1 MKKLRTIL
9 QSTHL
14 LRSVQQFK
22 DERQKEKNKTECYTW
37 KLLSSF
43 PSQFFHFQI
52 FRQLSLHN
60 SVQFSLEF
68 LKRRTNFEKHW
79 RELSFKPIKKHE
91 N

>member
-60 SVQFSLEF
+60 SVQFSLVWF
-68 LKRRTNFEKHW
+68 SLIQFNPTYHYTK
-79 RELSFKPIKKHE
+79 IK
-91 N
+91 